1 MINEHTEFLICSCQ
15 LYRAIGSSAEGRLKR
30 MEQLEL
36 DLTLL
41 LSFDILLRCLQVPSA
56 FGIRIG
62 LRGLADWGR
71 CSSTEVLL

>member
-1 MINEHTEFLICSCQ
+1 MINEHTEFSICSCQ
-15 LYRAIGSSAEGRLKR
+15 LYTAIGSSAEGRLKR

-62 LRGLADWGR
+62 LIGLADWGR